1 LADGVAE
8 GAGQGRDKAA
18 DRGRAAACGELLVDE
33 AGDVPVVELLQADGA
48 ERRNEILDDVVGVDG
63 CGGRLERSG
72 FLGQPGG
79 EVIGDGLAVVEPD
92 PGTLAVEDA
101 GQCGGCGFA
110 GGVAAASQGGAL
122 AGEAG

>member
-63 CGGRLERSG
+63 GGGRLERSG

-92 PGTLAVEDA
+92 PGALAVEDA
-101 GQCGGCGFA
+101 GQCGGRGLTGGGWGSRRVA
-110 GGVAAASQGGAL
+110 GWRVCR
-122 AGEAG
+122 